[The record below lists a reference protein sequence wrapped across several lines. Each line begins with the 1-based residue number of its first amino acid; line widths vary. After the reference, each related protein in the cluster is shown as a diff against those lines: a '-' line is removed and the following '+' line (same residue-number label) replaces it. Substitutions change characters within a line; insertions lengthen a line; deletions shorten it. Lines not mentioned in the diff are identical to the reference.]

1 MFSDEFE
8 EAFESFLNKV
18 KNTDEF
24 INYKATFNAIQD
36 DDKALGCVESIRE
49 LNMRVMDMDEDEYER
64 ESENIASRMEELC
77 SDSRVSDFILAEVE
91 FSKMYQYITDKIVS
105 ALDEE

>member
-8 EAFESFLNKV
+8 EAFDDFLEKV
-18 KNTDEF
+18 RNTEEYV
-24 INYKATFNAIQD
+24 NYKATFKTIQD
-36 DDKALGCVESIRE
+36 DEKAMGCVESIRE
-49 LNMRVMDMDEDEYER
+49 LNMQVMDMDEDEYER

-91 FSKMYQYITDKIVS
+91 FSKMYQYITDGIV
-105 ALDEE
+105 ATLDE

>member
-49 LNMRVMDMDEDEYER
+49 LNMRVMEMNEDEYER

-77 SDSRVSDFILAEVE
+77 SDSRVSDFFLAEVE

-105 ALDEE
+105 ALDE

>member
-8 EAFESFLNKV
+8 EAFEGFLDKV
-18 KNTDEF
+18 KNTEEF

-36 DDKALGCVESIRE
+36 DENAMGCVESIRE
-49 LNMRVMDMDEDEYER
+49 LNMRVMDMDEDECER
-64 ESENIASRMEELC
+64 ESENIALRMEELC

-91 FSKMYQYITDKIVS
+91 FSKMYQYITDGIVA
-105 ALDEE
+105 ALDE

>member
-1 MFSDEFE
+1 MFGNEFE
-8 EAFESFLNKV
+8 EAFEGFLDKV

-24 INYKATFNAIQD
+24 VNYKATFNVIKD
-36 DDKALGCVESIRE
+36 DEGAMGCVDSIRE

-64 ESENIASRMEELC
+64 ESEAIASRMEELC

-91 FSKMYQYITDKIVS
+91 FSKLYQYITDGIVS
-105 ALDEE
+105 ALDE

>member
-1 MFSDEFE
+1 MFSSEFE
-8 EAFESFLNKV
+8 DAFEAFLSKV
-18 KNTDEF
+18 RNTDEF
-24 INYKATFNAIQD
+24 INYKATFDAIHD
-36 DDKALGCVESIRE
+36 DDTAMGCVESIRE

-91 FSKMYQYITDKIVS
+91 FSKLYQYITDKIVS

>member
-8 EAFESFLNKV
+8 EAFECFLNKV
-18 KNTDEF
+18 KNTAEY
-24 INYKATFNAIQD
+24 INYKTTFNAIQD

-64 ESENIASRMEELC
+64 ESESIASRMEELC

>member
-1 MFSDEFE
+1 MFGDDFE
-8 EAFESFLNKV
+8 EAFGSFLEKV
-18 KNTDEF
+18 RRTEEF
-24 INYKATFNAIQD
+24 LNYKATFEAIQD
-36 DDKALGCVESIRE
+36 DEGAMGCVESIRE

-64 ESENIASRMEELC
+64 ESENIAARMEELC

-91 FSKMYQYITDKIVS
+91 FSKLYQYITDGIVS

>member
-105 ALDEE
+105 ALDE